1 MAACNEFVRSMSTR
15 GPELALALP
24 GGSYT
29 YADLLER
36 VRAWH
41 RRLSELPPGRV
52 ISIEGDYGPDSIALF
67 LASTWAGHI
76 AVPISPDSVAHRDS
90 YLTIAAVEYRVR
102 LDASLGGSEPLA
114 PTGVQAD
121 HPLYGQLRSVGHPGL
136 VLFSSGSTGAPKAA
150 VHDLE
155 RLLIKFLVPRQKFR
169 TLVFLLLDHIGGI
182 NTLFYTL
189 ANGGSVVLSRDRSP
203 AAVCE
208 AIEAHQVE
216 LLPTS
221 PTFLNLL
228 LLSGEIGPRDLSS
241 LKLITYGTEPM
252 PSSTLERACQ
262 AFPNTRFLQTYG
274 STELGIMRSQSRE
287 SNSLWVRVGGEGFES
302 KIVDGRLWVRAN
314 SPMLGYLNAPSPFD
328 ADGFLDTGDIVETD
342 GEWIR
347 FLGRKTDVINVG
359 GNKVFPA
366 EVESTLLEMDNVID
380 AVVRAEAH
388 ALTGQIVAATVRLT
402 RTESLPDFKVRMR
415 LFCAGRLTS
424 YKIPSRVYLVG
435 DPIHSSRFKRVRSTS
450 V

>member
-1 MAACNEFVRSMSTR
+1 
-15 GPELALALP
+15 
-24 GGSYT
+24 
-29 YADLLER
+29 
-36 VRAWH
+36 
-41 RRLSELPPGRV
+41 
-52 ISIEGDYGPDSIALF
+52 
-67 LASTWAGHI
+67 
-76 AVPISPDSVAHRDS
+76 
-90 YLTIAAVEYRVR
+90 
-102 LDASLGGSEPLA
+102 
-114 PTGVQAD
+114 
-121 HPLYGQLRSVGHPGL
+121 
-136 VLFSSGSTGAPKAA
+136 
-150 VHDLE
+150 
-155 RLLIKFLVPRQKFR
+155 
-169 TLVFLLLDHIGGI
+169 LDHIGGI